1 MYGGENALPDLSL
14 AIMMAPGNTPSLTAC
29 SNFSSKDGVMIA
41 VSFDVGRRLP
51 RGLILCLM
59 VDRNVHGYVVLIW
72 LGRRLPGDR
81 TEARQGWG
89 LGLAKV
95 SLHVI

>member
-1 MYGGENALPDLSL
+1 MWSVVD
-14 AIMMAPGNTPSLTAC
+14 
-29 SNFSSKDGVMIA
+29 KD
-41 VSFDVGRRLP
+41 
-51 RGLILCLM
+51 
-59 VDRNVHGYVVLIW
+59 VHGYVVLIW